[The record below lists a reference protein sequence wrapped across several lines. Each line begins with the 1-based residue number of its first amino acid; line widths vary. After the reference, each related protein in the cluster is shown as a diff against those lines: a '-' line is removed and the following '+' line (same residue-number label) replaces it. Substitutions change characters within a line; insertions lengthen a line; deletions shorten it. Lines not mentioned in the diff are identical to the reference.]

1 MPKKIL
7 IVDDDPDIILFLST
21 VLKDNGYQT
30 INAMNGREGL
40 EMIES
45 EHPDL
50 ILLDLMMPKKSGLS
64 LLSDLK
70 RDSVNR
76 QIPVIMVTGVS
87 SETGHDLASFFKGN
101 TAGNEECKA
110 IIPEGYLEKPIDPE
124 KLLGMVKGLLKPD

>member
-21 VLKDNGYQT
+21 ALKDNGYHT
-30 INAMNGREGL
+30 MSATNGQEGL
-40 EMIES
+40 EMIKS

-70 RDSVNR
+70 KDSINR
-76 QIPVIMVTGVS
+76 HIPVIMVTGVS
-87 SETGHDLASFFKGN
+87 SETGHDLASFFEGS
-101 TAGNEECKA
+101 TAGDEESKA
-110 IIPEGYLEKPIDPE
+110 MIPEGYLEKPVDPE
-124 KLLGMVKGLLKPD
+124 KLLGMVKGLLKPA